1 MKPIKTEKMPKWLES
16 DMRTYARRKR
26 DLVLTPA
33 STNLILAALE
43 YERQRAEEALDFIAS
58 QSKDFVGLPRGR
70 GMDAFLATHGRQT
83 TEDPPTYS
91 AEHRRKQTAAVVPK
105 AKGTLYERCECG
117 HERGMHAS
125 AVACCGEGTCKCERF
140 APKRQRRD

>member
-1 MKPIKTEKMPKWLES
+1 MKPKPLSNSAT
-16 DMRTYARRKR
+16 RTLSIGASTTGV
-26 DLVLTPA
+26 VLTPRQCQDV
-33 STNLILAALE
+33 LAALR
-43 YERQRAEEALDFIAS
+43 YERQRAEEALNFIAS
-58 QSKDFVGLPRGR
+58 QAKDFAGLPRGR
-70 GMDAFLATHGRQT
+70 DMDAFLAKHGRQKG
-83 TEDPPTYS
+83 EAPPTYS

-140 APKRQRRD
+140 APKRQRRG